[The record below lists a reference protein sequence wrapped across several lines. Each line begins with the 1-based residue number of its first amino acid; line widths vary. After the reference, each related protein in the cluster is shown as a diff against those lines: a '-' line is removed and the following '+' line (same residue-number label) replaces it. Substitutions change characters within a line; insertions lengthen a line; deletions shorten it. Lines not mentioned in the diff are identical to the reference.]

1 MLKSESLL
9 LAFHTK
15 LAGQGP
21 VSQKIRV
28 LIADDQRSA
37 RQGLKALLAFAPQI
51 EVIGE
56 ASNGQEAVE
65 LVAEKQPDVVLMDVQ
80 MPEMDGLEATQRI
93 KNRWPQVK
101 VMMLTMF
108 PSRRPEALAVGAD
121 RFLLKGGT
129 AAESLQDAILSLFS
143 AGNSP
148 ST

>member
-1 MLKSESLL
+1 MN
-9 LAFHTK
+9 
-15 LAGQGP
+15 
-21 VSQKIRV
+21 QKIRV

-51 EVIGE
+51 EVVGE

-80 MPEMDGLEATQRI
+80 MPEMDGLEATRLI
-93 KNRWPQVK
+93 KDRWPQVK
-101 VMMLTMF
+101 VMILTMF

-121 RFLLKGGT
+121 HFLLKGGT
-129 AAESLQDAILSLFS
+129 AESLQDAILSLFS
-143 AGNSP
+143 VGNSP

>member
-1 MLKSESLL
+1 
-9 LAFHTK
+9 
-15 LAGQGP
+15 

>member
-1 MLKSESLL
+1 M
-9 LAFHTK
+9 
-15 LAGQGP
+15 
-21 VSQKIRV
+21 SQKIRV

-65 LVAEKQPDVVLMDVQ
+65 LVAEKGPDVVLMDAQ
-80 MPEMDGLEATQRI
+80 MPEIDGLEATRLI

-129 AAESLQDAILSLFS
+129 AESLQDAILSLFS
-143 AGNSP
+143 AGNS

>member
-1 MLKSESLL
+1 LKSKTSLF

-21 VSQKIRV
+21 VSQRIRV

-56 ASNGQEAVE
+56 ASNGQEIVE
-65 LVAEKQPDVVLMDVQ
+65 LAAEKQPDVVLMDVQ
-80 MPEMDGLEATQRI
+80 MPEMDGLEATRVI
-93 KNRWPQVK
+93 KSQWPQVK
-101 VMMLTMF
+101 VIMLTMF

-121 RFLLKGGT
+121 HFLLKGCS
-129 AAESLQDAILSLFS
+129 AESLQDAILSLS
-143 AGNSP
+143 CIG
-148 ST
+148 

>member
-1 MLKSESLL
+1 M
-9 LAFHTK
+9 
-15 LAGQGP
+15 
-21 VSQKIRV
+21 SQKIRV
-28 LIADDQRSA
+28 IIADDQRSA

-65 LVAEKQPDVVLMDVQ
+65 LVAEKQPDLVLMDVQ
-80 MPEMDGLEATQRI
+80 MPEMDGLEATRLI

-108 PSRRPEALAVGAD
+108 PSRRPEALDVGAD

-129 AAESLQDAILSLFS
+129 AESLQDAILSLFS
-143 AGNSP
+143 VGNSP

>member
-1 MLKSESLL
+1 
-9 LAFHTK
+9 
-15 LAGQGP
+15 

-51 EVIGE
+51 KVIGE

-80 MPEMDGLEATQRI
+80 MPEIDGLEATRLI

-101 VMMLTMF
+101 VLMLTMF

-121 RFLLKGGT
+121 LFLLKGGT
-129 AAESLQDAILSLFS
+129 AESLQDAILSLFS
-143 AGNSP
+143 
-148 ST
+148 

>member
-1 MLKSESLL
+1 
-9 LAFHTK
+9 
-15 LAGQGP
+15 

-65 LVAEKQPDVVLMDVQ
+65 LVAEKQPDVVLMDAQ
-80 MPEMDGLEATQRI
+80 MPEIDGLEATRLI

-108 PSRRPEALAVGAD
+108 PSRRPEAIAVGAD
-121 RFLLKGGT
+121 LFLLKGGT
-129 AAESLQDAILSLFS
+129 AESLQDAILSLFS
-143 AGNSP
+143 VSSSP

>member
-1 MLKSESLL
+1 M
-9 LAFHTK
+9 
-15 LAGQGP
+15 
-21 VSQKIRV
+21 
-28 LIADDQRSA
+28 
-37 RQGLKALLAFAPQI
+37 
-51 EVIGE
+51 
-56 ASNGQEAVE
+56 E

-80 MPEMDGLEATQRI
+80 MPEMDGLEATRRI

-121 RFLLKGGT
+121 LFLLKGGT

-143 AGNSP
+143 ASNSP